1 MSTILSHHNS
11 ISTSYNNRDTLYPN
25 LKSKLLD
32 ALKAGQISP
41 FEFALIDDWY
51 ITIKYDREI
60 ASYGILDSPTPSQIA
75 KTNELREIFFLRPI
89 ELRNALLNVQNKTG
103 MNFYLPDIWY

>member
-11 ISTSYNNRDTLYPN
+11 ISIAYNNKDKLYPG
-25 LKSKLLD
+25 LKSELKI
-32 ALKAGQISP
+32 ALKNGQISP

-51 ITIKYDREI
+51 RSCKYDRNR
-60 ASYGILDSPTPSQIA
+60 ATYGILDLPSQSQIS
-75 KTNELREIFFLRPI
+75 KTNELRENILLRPI
-89 ELRNALLNVQNKTG
+89 ELRDALVDIQNKTG